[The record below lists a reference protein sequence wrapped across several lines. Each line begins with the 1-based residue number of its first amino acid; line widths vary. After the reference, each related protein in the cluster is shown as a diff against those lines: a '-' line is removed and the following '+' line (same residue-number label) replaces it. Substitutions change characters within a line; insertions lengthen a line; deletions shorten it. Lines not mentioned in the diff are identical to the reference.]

1 MPGQKA
7 GEAIRRE
14 QLLRA
19 AFHVAAARG
28 LEGLTIR
35 AVAARAGLSH
45 GLVHFHFRKKADLV
59 AALLEWLLETT
70 GAFQPAAPAARDA
83 TPADALV
90 ALLAREMERLTAD
103 RRRIHLFFDF
113 WLLGT
118 RERRIRE
125 RMCAELE
132 RYRVALRPMA
142 NAVLRAD
149 PARFPG
155 VTADGLAAVVV
166 AFVKG
171 SAVQFVIDPSG
182 FDMEAFAAA
191 ASALLAQPDMAVA

>member
-45 GLVHFHFRKKADLV
+45 GLVHFHFRRKADLV

-70 GAFQPAAPAARDA
+70 GAFQAAAPARDA
-83 TPADALV
+83 TPADALI
-90 ALLAREMERLTAD
+90 ALLAREMERLAAD
-103 RRRIHLFFDF
+103 RQRIHLFFDF

-132 RYRVALRPMA
+132 RYRAALRPMTE
-142 NAVLRAD
+142 AVLRAD

-155 VTADGLAAVVV
+155 VTPDALAAVVV

-171 SAVQFVIDPSG
+171 SAVQLVIDPSG
-182 FDMEAFAAA
+182 FDMEAFATA